1 MVPDYIDLL
10 DRGCWSAKDQLQA
23 HPIVSFL
30 TFIVIFILASVL
42 HSVAIR
48 YLHLSQFQ
56 GPFWA
61 SFTRLWLCK
70 ALASGNSSERF
81 VEVNQKYGSL
91 ARIGPNH
98 LITDDPEFT
107 RKILAARSRYTRG
120 PWFDS
125 IKIDP
130 HVPNIVSERHPG
142 KHNRLRHRMA
152 GGYAGKEIE
161 GAEEAVDQR
170 ITEFVERIE
179 QRWLSNTDGTT
190 VFDIARRIQF
200 LAVDVI
206 THLCFGKPLGFIES
220 DSDVFN
226 FLATIEEQ
234 LPIVQHFSVILEFN
248 NLLLRMVN
256 IPFLKR
262 LIVPSP
268 RDRKGIGMIMGVRK
282 YPFIRRDIT
291 NIRSDLSQSRIRETP
306 TRRRPKE
313 GHVGIVYEARSLR

>member
-1 MVPDYIDLL
+1 MSFDMTMASARVYFTMVPDYKYLL
-10 DRGCWSAKDQLQA
+10 ERGLKPVKVQLQTYPLA
-23 HPIVSFL
+23 SL
-30 TFIVIFILASVL
+30 LAFIFIFILANIVRSI
-42 HSVAIR
+42 ATR

-56 GPFWA
+56 GPPWA
-61 SFTRLWLCK
+61 AFTRLWLCK
-70 ALASGNSSERF
+70 TLASGESARRF

-142 KHNRLRHRMA
+142 RHNHLRHQMA

-170 ITEFVERIE
+170 IGEFIQRIE
-179 QRWLSNTDGTT
+179 ERWLSDSDGTA

-226 FLATIEEQ
+226 FLATIEMQ

-248 NLLLRMVN
+248 NLLLQMVN

-262 LIVPSP
+262 LIVPSSS
-268 RDRKGIGMIMGVRK
+268 DKKGIGMIMGVCK
-282 YPFIRRDIT
+282 YTCFRRD
-291 NIRSDLSQSRIRETP
+291 
-306 TRRRPKE
+306 K
-313 GHVGIVYEARSLR
+313 G